1 MKLPKQMKT
10 SPNVSIPIL
19 ICGVSLY
26 LAVAHRDLKSPVNP
40 LFQNKLL
47 AKANNT
53 ANAPQ

>member
-1 MKLPKQMKT
+1 MKT
-10 SPNVSIPIL
+10 SPNVIIPFFIF
-19 ICGVSLY
+19 GVSLY
-26 LAVAHRDLKSPVNP
+26 LAVAHRDFKSPVSP

>member
-1 MKLPKQMKT
+1 MKLPKPMKT
-10 SPNVSIPIL
+10 SPNVIIPFFIF
-19 ICGVSLY
+19 GVSLY
-26 LAVAHRDLKSPVNP
+26 LAVAHRDFKSPVSP